1 MKKYFTK
8 EVKIALTAIAA
19 IILLFIGINFLKGV
33 NIFRSSNT
41 YYVQFENVN
50 GLAVSNPVYANG
62 YAVGIVRDIKYDY
75 GKRDNVVVTI
85 ELDKEMRVPRGTRSE
100 LAAELMGG
108 VSMSLVLGPNPAD
121 LLEPGDTIKGGLH
134 VGAMD
139 KVAEMV
145 PQIER
150 LLPKLD
156 SILTNINRLSS
167 DPALAQILGKTA
179 ELTGNLNQ
187 ASADLKVMTG
197 RDVPQLLH
205 KFNHIGSN
213 VSQMTDKMAQIDVD
227 GTMNRLNTTLDG
239 VNTLTGNLNETAT
252 TLNSKLNSR
261 DNTLGLFLNDRA
273 LYDNMANTMR
283 NADSLVID
291 LKARPKR
298 YVHFSVFGR
307 KDK

>member
-8 EVKIALTAIAA
+8 EVKIALTAIVA
-19 IILLFIGINFLKGV
+19 IVLLFIGINFLKGV
-33 NIFRSSNT
+33 NIFQASNT
-41 YYVQFENVN
+41 YYVQFEDVN

-75 GKRDNVVVTI
+75 GKRNNVIVTI
-85 ELDKEMRVPRGTRSE
+85 ELDDEMRVPRGTRSE
-100 LAAELMGG
+100 LAAQLMGG
-108 VSMSLVLGPNPAD
+108 VNMSLVLGPNPAD
-121 LLEPGDTIKGGLH
+121 ILSPGDTIKGGLH

-139 KVAEMV
+139 KVAEMM

-167 DPALAQILGKTA
+167 DPALAQILGNTA

-197 RDVPQLLH
+197 RDVPQLLT
-205 KFNHIGSN
+205 KFNHIGTN
-213 VSQMTDKMAQIDVD
+213 VSQLTDKMARVDVD
-227 GTMNRLNTTLDG
+227 GTVNKLNTTLEG
-239 VNTLTGNLNETAT
+239 VNTLTGNLNETTT
-252 TLNSKLNSR
+252 TLNNKLNSR

-283 NADSLVID
+283 NAVSLVID
-291 LKARPKR
+291 LKAHPKR

>member
-8 EVKIALTAIAA
+8 EVKIALTAIVA
-19 IILLFIGINFLKGV
+19 IVLLFIGINFLKGV
-33 NIFRSSNT
+33 NIFQASNT

-75 GKRDNVVVTI
+75 GKRNNVIVTI
-85 ELDKEMRVPRGTRSE
+85 ELDDEMRVPRGTRSE
-100 LAAELMGG
+100 LAAQLMGG
-108 VSMSLVLGPNPAD
+108 VNMSLVLGPNPAD
-121 LLEPGDTIKGGLH
+121 ILSPGDTIKGGLH

-139 KVAEMV
+139 KVAEMM

-167 DPALAQILGKTA
+167 DPALAQILGNTA

-197 RDVPQLLH
+197 RDVPQLLT
-205 KFNHIGSN
+205 KFNHIGTN
-213 VSQMTDKMAQIDVD
+213 VSQLTDKMARVDVD
-227 GTMNRLNTTLDG
+227 GTVNKLNTTLEG
-239 VNTLTGNLNETAT
+239 VNTLTGNLNETTT
-252 TLNSKLNSR
+252 TLNNKLNSR

-291 LKARPKR
+291 LKAHPKR

>member
-8 EVKIALTAIAA
+8 EVKIALTAIVA
-19 IILLFIGINFLKGV
+19 IVLLFIGINFLKGV
-33 NIFRSSNT
+33 NIFQASNT

-50 GLAVSNPVYANG
+50 GLVVSNPVYANG

-75 GKRDNVVVTI
+75 GKRNNVIVTI
-85 ELDKEMRVPRGTRSE
+85 ELDDEMRVPRGTRSE
-100 LAAELMGG
+100 LAAQLMGG
-108 VSMSLVLGPNPAD
+108 VNMSLVLGPNPAD
-121 LLEPGDTIKGGLH
+121 ILSPGDTIKGGLH

-139 KVAEMV
+139 KVAEMM

-167 DPALAQILGKTA
+167 DPALAQILGNTA

-197 RDVPQLLH
+197 RDVPQLLT
-205 KFNHIGSN
+205 KFNHIGTN
-213 VSQMTDKMAQIDVD
+213 VSQLTDKMARIDVD
-227 GTMNRLNTTLDG
+227 GTVNKLNTTLEG
-239 VNTLTGNLNETAT
+239 VNTLTGNLNETTT
-252 TLNSKLNSR
+252 TLNNKLNSR

-291 LKARPKR
+291 LKAHPKR

>member
-8 EVKIALTAIAA
+8 EVKIALTAIVA
-19 IILLFIGINFLKGV
+19 IVLLFIGINFLKGV
-33 NIFRSSNT
+33 NIFQASNT

-75 GKRDNVVVTI
+75 GKRNNVIVTI
-85 ELDKEMRVPRGTRSE
+85 ELDDEMRVPRGTRSE
-100 LAAELMGG
+100 LAAQLMGG
-108 VSMSLVLGPNPAD
+108 VNMSLVLGPNPAD
-121 LLEPGDTIKGGLH
+121 ILSPGDTIKGGLH

-139 KVAEMV
+139 KVAEMM

-167 DPALAQILGKTA
+167 DPALAQILGNTA

-197 RDVPQLLH
+197 RDVPQLLT
-205 KFNHIGSN
+205 KFNQIGTN
-213 VSQMTDKMAQIDVD
+213 VSQLTDKMARVDVD
-227 GTMNRLNTTLDG
+227 GTVNKLNTTLEG
-239 VNTLTGNLNETAT
+239 VNTLTGNLNKTTT
-252 TLNSKLNSR
+252 TLNNKLNSR

-291 LKARPKR
+291 LKAHPKR

>member
-8 EVKIALTAIAA
+8 EVKIALTAIVA
-19 IILLFIGINFLKGV
+19 IVLLFIGINFLKGV
-33 NIFRSSNT
+33 NIFQASNT
-41 YYVQFENVN
+41 YYVQFEDVN

-75 GKRDNVVVTI
+75 GKRNNVIVTI
-85 ELDKEMRVPRGTRSE
+85 ELDDEMRVPRGTRSE
-100 LAAELMGG
+100 LAAQLMGG
-108 VSMSLVLGPNPAD
+108 VNMSLVLGPNPAD
-121 LLEPGDTIKGGLH
+121 ILSPGDTIKGGLH

-139 KVAEMV
+139 KVAEMM

-167 DPALAQILGKTA
+167 DPALAQILGNTA

-197 RDVPQLLH
+197 RDVPQLLT
-205 KFNHIGSN
+205 KFNHIGTN
-213 VSQMTDKMAQIDVD
+213 VSQLTDKMARVDVD
-227 GTMNRLNTTLDG
+227 GTVNKLNTTLEG
-239 VNTLTGNLNETAT
+239 VNTLTGNLNETTT
-252 TLNSKLNSR
+252 TLNNKLNSR

-291 LKARPKR
+291 LKAHPKR